1 MKVRLQ
7 VKKKPRVEMI
17 PLIDLVFLI
26 LVSFV
31 YGVFFMSVHRGV
43 SVALPLSSTAK
54 IEKQL
59 TLTLSIQSDGALF
72 LDKEPVPFENLG
84 EALKLRASK
93 NKETGVLLFA
103 DKNLPYQK
111 LYTVLDLIRT
121 AGLSQVSLQAEAK

>member
-1 MKVRLQ
+1 MKVGLQ
-7 VKKKPRVEMI
+7 TKRKPRIEMI
-17 PLIDLVFLI
+17 PLIDLMFLI

-43 SVALPLSSTAK
+43 QVALPLSSTAK

-59 TLTLSIQSDGALF
+59 SLTLSIQADGTLF
-72 LDKEPVPFENLG
+72 LDKEPVPFESLG
-84 EALKLRASK
+84 EALKLKAAA

-121 AGLSQVSLQAEAK
+121 AGLSQISLQAEIR

>member
-7 VKKKPRVEMI
+7 AKRKSRIEMI
-17 PLIDLVFLI
+17 PLIDLMFLI

-43 SVALPLSSTAK
+43 PVSLPLSSTAK

-59 TLTLSIQSDGALF
+59 TLTLSIRADGTLF
-72 LDKEPVPFENLG
+72 LDKETITLENLG
-84 EALKLRASK
+84 ETLKVKAAENR
-93 NKETGVLLFA
+93 ETGVLLFA

-121 AGLSQVSLQAEAK
+121 AGLSQVSLQAEVR

>member
-1 MKVRLQ
+1 MKVSLQ
-7 VKKKPRVEMI
+7 TKRRPRIEMI
-17 PLIDLVFLI
+17 PLIDLMFLI

-43 SVALPLSSTAK
+43 QVALPLSSTAK

-59 TLTLSIQSDGALF
+59 SLTLSIQADGTLF
-72 LDKEPVPFENLG
+72 LDKALVPFENLG
-84 EALKLRASK
+84 EALKLKAAA

-121 AGLSQVSLQAEAK
+121 AGLSQVSLQAEIR

>member
-1 MKVRLQ
+1 MKVSLQ
-7 VKKKPRVEMI
+7 TKRKPRIEMI
-17 PLIDLVFLI
+17 PLIDLMFLI

-43 SVALPLSSTAK
+43 QVALPLSSTAK

-59 TLTLSIQSDGALF
+59 TLTLSIQADGTLF
-72 LDKEPVPFENLG
+72 LDKEPVPLENLG
-84 EALKLRASK
+84 EALKVKAAENR
-93 NKETGVLLFA
+93 ETGVLLFA

-111 LYTVLDLIRT
+111 LYAVLDLIRT

>member
-7 VKKKPRVEMI
+7 ARKKPRIEMI

-43 SVALPLSSTAK
+43 LVALPLSSTAA

-93 NKETGVLLFA
+93 SEETGVLLFA

-111 LYTVLDLIRT
+111 LYAVLDLIRM